1 MRYFILAVV
10 FCTAAAAGPVF
21 AEESI
26 SRQINRAC
34 MNKDNADHP
43 VCVDRANKR
52 AKAKAAR
59 EAKEQAMLDS
69 ILGRDP
75 AKPTH

>member
-1 MRYFILAVV
+1 MRYFIVAVAA
-10 FCTAAAAGPVF
+10 CLMAAAGPVF
-21 AEESI
+21 AQESI
-26 SRQINRAC
+26 SKQITRAC
-34 MNKDNADHP
+34 LNKENADHP
-43 VCVDRANKR
+43 VCIDRANKR

>member
-1 MRYFILAVV
+1 MHYFIVAV
-10 FCTAAAAGPVF
+10 AACLMSACGPVF

-26 SRQINRAC
+26 SKQINRAC
-34 MNKDNADHP
+34 MNKENADHP

-59 EAKEQAMLDS
+59 EAREQAQLDS

-75 AKPTH
+75 TH